1 MRKLLLICV
10 IAAATTMAK
19 AQSTMV
25 VQSSNDDSKRSGV
38 ALNDIEK
45 VTFEGN
51 NVVVKTSNG
60 ADKKFDMNAFNKV
73 TFDNSPVGIAGTKA
87 EKDGLQF
94 VYDGENISVSGLKA
108 ATAVVVYNAA
118 GAVVASKKAWNGNK
132 LSVSGLPEG
141 MYLLSVKG
149 VPYKFLRK

>member
-10 IAAATTMAK
+10 LAAATMMAK

-25 VQSSNDDSKRSGV
+25 VQSSNDDSKSSGV
-38 ALNDIEK
+38 ALNDIKK
-45 VTFEGN
+45 VAFEGN
-51 NVVVKTSNG
+51 NVVVTTNNG
-60 ADKKFDMNAFNKV
+60 AEKKFDMNAFDKV
-73 TFDNSPVGIAGTKA
+73 IFDNSPVGIAGTKA
-87 EKDGLQF
+87 ERDGLQF

-118 GAVVASKKAWNGNK
+118 GAVVASKKAWNGDK

-141 MYLLSVKG
+141 MYLLSVQG

>member
-1 MRKLLLICV
+1 MRKLLICV

-38 ALNDIEK
+38 ALSDIEK

-118 GAVVASKKAWNGNK
+118 GAVVASKKTWNGNK